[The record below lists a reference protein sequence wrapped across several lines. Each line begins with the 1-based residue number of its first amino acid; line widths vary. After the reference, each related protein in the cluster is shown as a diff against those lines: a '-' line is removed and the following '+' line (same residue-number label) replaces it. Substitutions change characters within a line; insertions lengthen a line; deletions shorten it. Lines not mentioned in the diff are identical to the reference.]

1 MAYARSSKVRFRVV
15 SENMDELTKAND
27 ALDKL
32 VDKAKV
38 ADDYLSKLGKG
49 LSTKNLTKFND
60 SLDKLADTSSS
71 SIKKVNDNFSSASER
86 VKVLATDTRDSTS
99 AMRKDFSDSARS
111 IKDSFKEIPTSKSFK
126 IKTNFAKTKDEM
138 KLVGDSSDTMGTRVH
153 KNMSKAELSSDK
165 ARTSFNKLSSAGSK
179 ISNMA
184 ATVSLAM
191 IPVAAAF
198 KKAADEAT
206 KLQNTYTT
214 IKNLMNT
221 SGSSASAS
229 AATAKKIQKENRK
242 LSNEYGESQTSLA
255 SGSETLLRRGYS
267 GSQDLAAHKKFL
279 QASRASGD
287 DYNSVVN
294 YGASTLE
301 QFGLKKAAGD
311 SVKKMRSYTNKVLNK
326 MAYGAD
332 LTATDFSG
340 MGNALRYTGATSHSN
355 NQSLASTIASIGVL
369 SNNGQDGSVAG
380 TGLRKVINS
389 LISPTSGVSGQGVKA
404 LKSIGLSPSDLK
416 DSKGNLYS
424 LDKEFEILN
433 NHMKG
438 DSNGQKSTIF
448 HKLFGATGQESALI
462 LSNNVKQ
469 MESLTGQVQKAT
481 NYKGKG
487 YIEALSAKNM
497 KSWANQVSVF
507 KTHLDNLG
515 QSFAT
520 YLLPG
525 ITKVLSKL
533 NGFLKTVNNLPSP
546 LKKAIAYTTGL
557 AAAVGSLYVSYKT
570 FKMTAGMLSGV
581 KSMSG
586 MSSSSSK
593 GSLLSSLVSS
603 SGSASTAESDAAS
616 VGSRAAAK
624 TGTSLMSKVAYAGIG
639 LDIGQNV
646 VSAINEGVNSKKGG
660 RDLWQGAGTA
670 VGGGLAAVLSG
681 GNPLVTTIGA
691 TIGNKIGTYFANS
704 KAVKDINA
712 GEKKSV
718 KKYNSSKSKTAS
730 YNHLRTDPYGGT
742 TTLNDSADATQYENK
757 SGSMKKTRV
766 NASAIATSGNKEHSE
781 AVKYSVYGLNASDK
795 AYINKAA
802 KLETK
807 ANSDWAD
814 SASKAYSSL
823 KKTYNSLYQLAKD
836 KADKELRTDKKNY
849 NYLVKEGVLNN
860 TSAKSAYN
868 TDKTTYDKRLK
879 SLKSNMSS
887 LLKSETKGGASRVKD
902 ISKVNR
908 EILSLTDAGGRKQ
921 AALTKSLT
929 TRTQKLTS
937 ASLGKM
943 ITKSNSA
950 YKKTVSSAKKTYDS
964 EVSTA
969 NSRYKKEVKLA
980 KDTKGL
986 TESQRKSIIEKA
998 TDQRKETIANAKI
1011 QKEDT
1016 VSWAHKQRVA
1026 VIKEAKKQAGGAA
1039 AAFEVV
1045 IGKVSSSIP
1054 TLLDSNT
1061 KAGLYRPS
1069 KNISNT
1075 QAIKNST
1082 NPDKTLSDTYASMTK
1097 TKKKTNSLT
1106 NSVFSHALGG
1116 SIHTTGTALVGEG
1129 GVELAYKKGGKTVR
1143 LLGSNGPAFEKV
1155 YSGERILT
1163 ARDTKKVLAGG
1174 LGKNR
1179 VLPGYV
1185 NGTTGL
1191 AYAGGT
1197 ARIGTTK
1204 AAASVNKLVKSSKTD
1219 WKTINKDTSK
1229 QTKSIKKRTVSDYDN
1244 LQKGSYKQLKQ
1255 FDKGNATR
1263 WKNIVKDTSS
1273 YTDKT
1278 KTNSISDYNDMQK
1291 GVQKQMNQLNTGVTN
1306 SAKDTAS
1313 NFGTALGKM
1322 KKYSHTA
1329 MSTTIDQL
1337 NTGISSIDKVLSQF
1351 GGNSSVIKTVHYAKG
1366 SNGQVG
1372 SNQIGVVNDAKSGPR
1387 QEAIIRDNNILLP
1400 RGRNAMV
1407 PIAKGDQILNGSQ
1420 TQDLAESMGY
1430 NHFAKGSG
1438 VSKSALRKIISTNS
1452 KHPDAAFNSEYASKI
1467 KAGKTSL
1474 SSGVSGL
1481 SSRASKHYGYPW
1493 SSEAWSQMA
1502 SAESG
1507 GGSGAGGTWRHNPGL
1522 KETDPFGAS
1531 RALMYGKGAK
1541 HDGVDFSGSLG
1552 SSILA
1557 VHGGKVINTGGT
1569 GISDLGKVIIVK
1581 SDDGYEEIYQEF
1593 GGMNNIKTSVGDTI
1607 KTGQKI
1613 ATLGA
1618 LSGAGSGPHVH
1629 IGVTKGNPLTK
1640 NMLSAA
1646 GWYDVTKMSGKSTGS
1661 KKSSKK
1667 SSALSKL
1674 VAKQL
1679 APQLKWISKNLQE
1692 EAFSGD
1698 GISGSIVNR
1707 AKQLEKIIKNLY
1719 PNATNN
1725 GIAAILGNWEFESSL
1740 NPAIPNSIG
1749 ASGLGQ
1755 WLNGRFTSLKNY
1767 ARKHGKSWKNAGTQI
1782 SFALNGDGSDSAIFK
1797 RILRSN
1803 ASVSSLANEFSSEWE
1818 RGGYNAQHVA
1828 GAKKIEAILNDNGG
1842 WSKKG
1847 KLNIFG
1853 EKNSEVAINPA
1864 KNSADGLI
1872 NSAVSARSK
1881 YKNSIF
1887 NPENVAKQLTKIAA
1901 TNPLT
1906 NNVFKKSAKASSTGN
1921 ITVNA
1926 NFNFTINADS
1936 ATAGTA
1942 TSQAI
1947 KQAEPQI
1954 KSIVQQMMA
1963 QAISQQE
1970 EATI

>member
-15 SENMDELTKAND
+15 SENMDELTKANE

-38 ADDYLSKLGKG
+38 ADDRLSNLGKG
-49 LSTKNLTKFND
+49 LSTRNLTKFNNA
-60 SLDKLADTSSS
+60 LDKLADTSGS

-86 VKVLATDTRDSTS
+86 VKILAADTRDSTS
-99 AMRKDFSDSARS
+99 AMRKDFSDSSRAIKDS
-111 IKDSFKEIPTSKSFK
+111 IKDIPKSKSFK
-126 IKTNFAKTKDEM
+126 LKTNFAKTKDEM
-138 KLVGDSSDTMGTRVH
+138 KLVGDSSDNMGTRVH
-153 KNMSKAELSSDK
+153 KNMSKAGRSSDET
-165 ARTSFNKLSSAGSK
+165 RTSFNRLSSAGSK
-179 ISNMA
+179 LSNIA

-198 KKAADEAT
+198 KNAADEAT
-206 KLQNTYTT
+206 NLQNTYTT

-221 SGSSASAS
+221 SGSSASVS
-229 AATAKKIQKENRK
+229 AATAKRMQKENRK
-242 LSNEYGESQTSLA
+242 LSNEYGESQNSLA

-267 GSQDLAAHKKFL
+267 GAQDLAAHKRFL

-301 QFGLKKAAGD
+301 QFGLKRAAGN
-311 SVKKMRSYTNKVLNK
+311 SVKKMRSYTNKVLNE

-369 SNNGQDGSVAG
+369 SNNGQDGSIAG

-389 LISPTSGVSGQGVKA
+389 LIAPTGGPNGKGLKA

-424 LDKEFEILN
+424 LDKEFTILN
-433 NHMKG
+433 DHMKG
-438 DSNGQKSTIF
+438 ASNGKKATIF
-448 HKLFGATGQESALI
+448 HNLFGATGQESALI

-497 KSWANQVSVF
+497 KSWSNQVKVF

-515 QSFAT
+515 QSFAV

-533 NGFLKTVNNLPSP
+533 NGFLKTVDNLPSP
-546 LKKAIAYTTGL
+546 LKRAIAYTTGL
-557 AAAVGSLYVSYKT
+557 AAAVGSLYGSYKV
-570 FKMTAGMLSGV
+570 FSMTAGMLGGKKSG
-581 KSMSG
+581 MSG
-586 MSSSSSK
+586 MADM
-593 GSLLSSLVSS
+593 GSMVSRSAS
-603 SGSASTAESDAAS
+603 SGGAERGIISKAAGSGLLGGKIGKSVLSKESGAGSWVASS
-616 VGSRAAAK
+616 GFK
-624 TGTSLMSKVAYAGIG
+624 SLSTLGKVATVGAGVGVAATSG
-639 LDIGQNV
+639 LDIYK
-646 VSAINEGVNSKKGG
+646 AFKEKNSTKKF
-660 RDLWQGAGTA
+660 RDYGKGIGSA
-670 VGGGLAAVLSG
+670 VGGGVGLFFGGPLGAAV
-681 GNPLVTTIGA
+681 GA
-691 TIGNKIGTYFANS
+691 TIGNVVGGWAGKAAKKFSKTKMGKQIGKSFAGVAS
-704 KAVKDINA
+704 YVAKEMKPVGKAVYSAGKGISKSWSKMTKSLHKPLSSAFKSIKRSFKSFGKDYKDAFKIMNSTLKRAEPHLKKFGKLYVTVFKVELVTAIKVFGHALSGVISAA
-712 GEKKSV
+712 GVVIKGLATVTKGVFKIVSGAFSGIDDLIHGRWKKAWKDAKTIFSGFGDEIKGILGTITGLFNTFYKTISNIVGDIGSGV
-718 KKYNSSKSKTAS
+718 KSLFTGIYKDVTDKSSSKS
-730 YNHLRTDPYGGT
+730 
-742 TTLNDSADATQYENK
+742 
-757 SGSMKKTRV
+757 
-766 NASAIATSGNKEHSE
+766 HS
-781 AVKYSVYGLNASDK
+781 
-795 AYINKAA
+795 
-802 KLETK
+802 
-807 ANSDWAD
+807 
-814 SASKAYSSL
+814 
-823 KKTYNSLYQLAKD
+823 
-836 KADKELRTDKKNY
+836 
-849 NYLVKEGVLNN
+849 
-860 TSAKSAYN
+860 
-868 TDKTTYDKRLK
+868 
-879 SLKSNMSS
+879 
-887 LLKSETKGGASRVKD
+887 
-902 ISKVNR
+902 
-908 EILSLTDAGGRKQ
+908 
-921 AALTKSLT
+921 
-929 TRTQKLTS
+929 
-937 ASLGKM
+937 
-943 ITKSNSA
+943 
-950 YKKTVSSAKKTYDS
+950 
-964 EVSTA
+964 
-969 NSRYKKEVKLA
+969 
-980 KDTKGL
+980 
-986 TESQRKSIIEKA
+986 
-998 TDQRKETIANAKI
+998 
-1011 QKEDT
+1011 
-1016 VSWAHKQRVA
+1016 
-1026 VIKEAKKQAGGAA
+1026 
-1039 AAFEVV
+1039 
-1045 IGKVSSSIP
+1045 P
-1054 TLLDSNT
+1054 
-1061 KAGLYRPS
+1061 
-1069 KNISNT
+1069 
-1075 QAIKNST
+1075 
-1082 NPDKTLSDTYASMTK
+1082 K
-1097 TKKKTNSLT
+1097 TKK
-1106 NSVFSHALGG
+1106 SHALGG

-1129 GVELAYKKGGKTVR
+1129 GVELAYKKGGKSVR

-1163 ARDTKKVLAGG
+1163 ARDTKKVLSGG

-1185 NGTTGL
+1185 GGTTSL

-1197 ARIGTTK
+1197 TGIGTAK
-1204 AAASVNKLVKSSKTD
+1204 ATASVVKLAKSSKND
-1219 WKTINKDTSK
+1219 WAIISKDTSK
-1229 QTKSIKKRTVSDYDN
+1229 HTKSIKKRTVSDYAD
-1244 LQKGSYKQLKQ
+1244 LKKGSYKQLQQ
-1255 FDKGNATR
+1255 FDKHNTNR
-1263 WKNIVKDTSS
+1263 WKAINKNTGS
-1273 YTDKT
+1273 YTAKT
-1278 KTNSISDYNDMQK
+1278 KKNSISDYNDMQK
-1291 GVQKQMNQLNTGVTN
+1291 GVQKQMDQLDTGVTN
-1306 SAKDTAS
+1306 SAKNTAS

-1329 MSTTIDQL
+1329 MSDTVDQL

-1351 GGNSSVIKTVHYAKG
+1351 GGNSSAIKTVHYAHG

-1372 SNQIGVVNDAKSGPR
+1372 NNQIGIINDAKTGPR

-1400 RGRNAMV
+1400 RGSDKMV
-1407 PIAKGDQILNGSQ
+1407 PIKRGDQILNGSQ
-1420 TQDLAESMGY
+1420 TQELAKSMGY

-1474 SSGVSGL
+1474 SSGISGL

-1493 SSEAWSQMA
+1493 SNEAWSQMA

-1531 RALMYGKGAK
+1531 RAQMYGGGAK

-1557 VHGGKVINTGGT
+1557 VHGGKVIKTGGT

-1593 GGMNNIKTSVGDTI
+1593 GGMNNIKTAVGDTI

-1613 ATLGA
+1613 ATLGS

-1629 IGVTKGNPLTK
+1629 IGVTKGNPMSK
-1640 NMLSAA
+1640 NMLSTA
-1646 GWYDVTKMSGKSTGS
+1646 GWYDITKMSGKSTGS
-1661 KKSSKK
+1661 KNSSKK

-1692 EAFSGD
+1692 ESFSGA
-1698 GISGSIVNR
+1698 GISGSVASR

-1740 NPAIPNSIG
+1740 NPAIQNSIG

-1755 WLNGRFTSLKNY
+1755 WYNGRFTALKNY
-1767 ARKHGKSWKNAGTQI
+1767 AKKHGKSWKNAGTQI

-1797 RILRSN
+1797 RIIRSN
-1803 ASVSSLANEFSSEWE
+1803 ASVASLAAAFSSDWE
-1818 RGGYNAQHVA
+1818 RGDHTAQHVA

-1881 YKNSIF
+1881 YKNSSF
-1887 NPENVAKQLTKIAA
+1887 NPENIAKQLTRIAT

-1906 NNVFKKSAKASSTGN
+1906 NNVFKKASKASSTGN

-1942 TSQAI
+1942 TAQAI

>member
-111 IKDSFKEIPTSKSFK
+111 IKDSIKEIPKSKSFK
-126 IKTNFAKTKDEM
+126 VKTNFAKTKDEM

-153 KNMSKAELSSDK
+153 KNMSKVERSSAR
-165 ARTSFNKLSSAGSK
+165 ARTSFDKLSSAGSK

-206 KLQNTYTT
+206 NLQNTYTT

-221 SGSSASAS
+221 SGSSASVS

-279 QASRASGD
+279 QASRASGN

-301 QFGLKKAAGD
+301 QFDYKKAAGD
-311 SVKKMRSYTNKVLNK
+311 SVKKMRSYTNKVLNE

-355 NQSLASTIASIGVL
+355 NQSLASTVASIGVL

-389 LISPTSGVSGQGVKA
+389 LISPTSGSSKV

-424 LDKEFEILN
+424 LDKEFTILN
-433 NHMKG
+433 NHMKS
-438 DSNGQKSTIF
+438 DSNGKKSTIF

-557 AAAVGSLYVSYKT
+557 AAAVGSLYGSYKM
-570 FKMTAGMLSGV
+570 FSMTAGMLSG
-581 KSMSG
+581 KKGSMSS
-586 MSSSSSK
+586 MASDA
-593 GSLLSSLVSS
+593 GSMVSRSAS
-603 SGSASTAESDAAS
+603 SGGAVKGIVSKAAS
-616 VGSRAAAK
+616 SGLLGGKLGKSVLRKEAGTGSRVASN
-624 TGTSLMSKVAYAGIG
+624 GFRSLSTLGKVATVGAGVGVAATSG
-639 LDIGQNV
+639 LDIYKAFKEKNPKKKFRDYGKGIG
-646 VSAINEGVNSKKGG
+646 SAI
-660 RDLWQGAGTA
+660 
-670 VGGGLAAVLSG
+670 GGGVGLFFGGPLGAAV
-681 GNPLVTTIGA
+681 GA
-691 TIGNKIGTYFANS
+691 TIGNVVGGWAS
-704 KAVKDINA
+704 KAARKFSKTKMGKQIGRSFKGVKSYVSKEMRPVGKLVKKTGRFIGKSWSGMTKSLHKPLNSAFKTVKSSFSSLGRTLSKDFKQEKKEYKDIKPYVNA
-712 GEKKSV
+712 FGRIVTAVFKDKLITAIKLFGTTFKGVIKEVGILITGAAKVFGGITKIVVGVFDGIDDLIHGRWKSLWGDAGKVVSGFKDTIFGVLDTIVDTFKNALGTVGKLIGNIGDGISDTIRDV
-718 KKYNSSKSKTAS
+718 KNAVTGKSSSKS
-730 YNHLRTDPYGGT
+730 
-742 TTLNDSADATQYENK
+742 
-757 SGSMKKTRV
+757 
-766 NASAIATSGNKEHSE
+766 HS
-781 AVKYSVYGLNASDK
+781 
-795 AYINKAA
+795 
-802 KLETK
+802 
-807 ANSDWAD
+807 
-814 SASKAYSSL
+814 
-823 KKTYNSLYQLAKD
+823 
-836 KADKELRTDKKNY
+836 
-849 NYLVKEGVLNN
+849 
-860 TSAKSAYN
+860 
-868 TDKTTYDKRLK
+868 
-879 SLKSNMSS
+879 
-887 LLKSETKGGASRVKD
+887 
-902 ISKVNR
+902 
-908 EILSLTDAGGRKQ
+908 
-921 AALTKSLT
+921 
-929 TRTQKLTS
+929 
-937 ASLGKM
+937 
-943 ITKSNSA
+943 
-950 YKKTVSSAKKTYDS
+950 
-964 EVSTA
+964 
-969 NSRYKKEVKLA
+969 
-980 KDTKGL
+980 
-986 TESQRKSIIEKA
+986 
-998 TDQRKETIANAKI
+998 
-1011 QKEDT
+1011 
-1016 VSWAHKQRVA
+1016 
-1026 VIKEAKKQAGGAA
+1026 
-1039 AAFEVV
+1039 
-1045 IGKVSSSIP
+1045 
-1054 TLLDSNT
+1054 
-1061 KAGLYRPS
+1061 
-1069 KNISNT
+1069 
-1075 QAIKNST
+1075 
-1082 NPDKTLSDTYASMTK
+1082 TK
-1097 TKKKTNSLT
+1097 TKK
-1106 NSVFSHALGG
+1106 SHALGG

-1263 WKNIVKDTSS
+1263 WKNIVKDTNT
-1273 YTDKT
+1273 YTNKT

-1291 GVQKQMNQLNTGVTN
+1291 GVQKQMDQLNTGVTN

-1613 ATLGA
+1613 ATLGT
-1618 LSGAGSGPHVH
+1618 LSGAGSGSHVH

-1692 EAFSGD
+1692 EAFSGA

>member
-126 IKTNFAKTKDEM
+126 VKTNFAKTKDEM

-153 KNMSKAELSSDK
+153 KNMSKVERSSAS
-165 ARTSFNKLSSAGSK
+165 ARTSFDKLSSAGSK

-198 KKAADEAT
+198 KKATDEAT
-206 KLQNTYTT
+206 NLQNTYTT

-221 SGSSASAS
+221 SGSSASVS

-255 SGSETLLRRGYS
+255 NGSETLLRRGYS
-267 GSQDLAAHKKFL
+267 GPQDLAAHKKFL

-301 QFGLKKAAGD
+301 QFGLKNAAGD
-311 SVKKMRSYTNKVLNK
+311 SVKKMRSYTNKVLNE

-355 NQSLASTIASIGVL
+355 GQSLASTIASIGVL

-424 LDKEFEILN
+424 LDKEFTILN
-433 NHMKG
+433 DHMKG
-438 DSNGQKSTIF
+438 DSNGKKSTIF

-533 NGFLKTVNNLPSP
+533 NGFLKTVDNLPNP

-581 KSMSG
+581 KSRSG

-593 GSLLSSLVSS
+593 GSLFSSLVS

-616 VGSRAAAK
+616 VGSRVAAK

-691 TIGNKIGTYFANS
+691 AIGNKIGTYFANS
-704 KAVKDINA
+704 KAVKDINS
-712 GEKKSV
+712 GEKKSI

-742 TTLNDSADATQYENK
+742 TTLKDSADATQYENK

-766 NASAIATSGNKEHSE
+766 NTSALATSGNKEHSE
-781 AVKYSVYGLNASDK
+781 AVKYSVYGLNASDT

-807 ANSDWAD
+807 ANSDWAN

-823 KKTYNSLYQLAKD
+823 KNTYNSLYQLAKD
-836 KADKELRTDKKNY
+836 KADKELSTDKKSY

-879 SLKSNMSS
+879 SLKSNMSD

-937 ASLGKM
+937 ASLGNM
-943 ITKSNSA
+943 VTKSNSA

-998 TDQRKETIANAKI
+998 TDQRKETIANAKT

-1016 VSWAHKQRVA
+1016 VSWAYKQRVA
-1026 VIKEAKKQAGGAA
+1026 VVKEAKKQAGEAA

-1045 IGKVSSSIP
+1045 IGKISSSIP

-1069 KNISNT
+1069 KKTSNT

-1097 TKKKTNSLT
+1097 TKKKTKSLT

-1143 LLGSNGPAFEKV
+1143 LLGTNGPAFEKV

-1163 ARDTKKVLAGG
+1163 AHDTKKVLSGG
-1174 LGKNR
+1174 LGKNQ

-1185 NGTTGL
+1185 NGTTSL
-1191 AYAGGT
+1191 AYASGT
-1197 ARIGTTK
+1197 TGIGTTK
-1204 AAASVNKLVKSSKTD
+1204 AAANVRKLVKSSKTD
-1219 WKTINKDTSK
+1219 WTSISKDTSK
-1229 QTKSIKKRTVSDYDN
+1229 HTKSIKKQTVSDYDD
-1244 LQKGSYKQLKQ
+1244 LQKGSYKQLHQ
-1255 FDKGNATR
+1255 FDKDNTTR
-1263 WKNIVKDTSS
+1263 WKAINKNTSS
-1273 YTDKT
+1273 YTNKT
-1278 KTNSISDYNDMQK
+1278 KKNSISDYDDMQK
-1291 GVQKQMNQLNTGVTN
+1291 GVQKQMDQLDKGVTD

-1313 NFGTALGKM
+1313 NFGDALGKM

-1329 MSTTIDQL
+1329 MSDTVDQL
-1337 NTGISSIDKVLSQF
+1337 NSGISSIDKVLSQF
-1351 GGNSSVIKTVHYAKG
+1351 GGNSSAIKTVHYAHG

-1372 SNQIGVVNDAKSGPR
+1372 SNQIGIVNDAKTGPR

-1400 RGRNAMV
+1400 RGADKMV
-1407 PIAKGDQILNGSQ
+1407 PIKRGDQILNGSQ
-1420 TQDLAESMGY
+1420 TQELAESMGY
-1430 NHFAKGSG
+1430 KHFSKGSG

-1474 SSGVSGL
+1474 SSSVAGL

-1507 GGSGAGGTWRHNPGL
+1507 GGSGVGGTWRHNPGL

-1531 RALMYGKGAK
+1531 RAQMYGKGAK

-1557 VHGGKVINTGGT
+1557 VHGGKVIKTGGT

-1581 SDDGYEEIYQEF
+1581 SDDGFEEIYQEF
-1593 GGMNNIKTSVGDTI
+1593 GGMNNIKTAVGDTI

-1613 ATLGA
+1613 ATLGT
-1618 LSGAGSGPHVH
+1618 LSGAGSGSHVH
-1629 IGVTKGNPLTK
+1629 IGVTKGNPLAK
-1640 NMLSAA
+1640 NMLSTA

-1692 EAFSGD
+1692 ESFSGA
-1698 GISGSIVNR
+1698 GVSGSIANR
-1707 AKQLEKIIKNLY
+1707 AKQLEKIIKNFY

-1740 NPAIPNSIG
+1740 NPAIQNSIG

-1755 WLNGRFTSLKNY
+1755 WLNGRFTSLKSY

-1887 NPENVAKQLTKIAA
+1887 NPENIAKQLTKIAA

-1936 ATAGTA
+1936 STAGTA